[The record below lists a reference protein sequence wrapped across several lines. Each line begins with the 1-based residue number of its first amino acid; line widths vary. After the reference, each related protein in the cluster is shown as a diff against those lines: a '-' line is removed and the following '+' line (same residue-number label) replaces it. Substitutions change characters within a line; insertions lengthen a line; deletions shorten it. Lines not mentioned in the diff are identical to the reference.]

1 MPTILTVALVVLV
14 VALVWLAVEVALT
27 VRSARPC
34 IDAFKKAAD
43 DLGPVVASAGEVVE
57 QAKPVVAKLD
67 AVLEQA
73 QPAVVQ
79 VEPVLRQT
87 AGAIGALS
95 DDLVRLDAILGDVS
109 RATNVAG
116 NAASVVNDAA
126 GNIAQRAKS
135 AFGRRLGHRAEG
147 LSEGGHASREAD
159 VTDGSAC
166 DSDADVQASCDEPL
180 EAVPQIEVARKEAGY
195 FTYPDND

>member
-27 VRSARPC
+27 VRGARPC

-43 DLGPVVASAGEVVE
+43 DLRPVVASAGEVVE

-73 QPAVVQ
+73 QPAMVQ

-126 GNIAQRAKS
+126 GSIAQRAK
-135 AFGRRLGHRAEG
+135 
-147 LSEGGHASREAD
+147 
-159 VTDGSAC
+159 
-166 DSDADVQASCDEPL
+166 
-180 EAVPQIEVARKEAGY
+180 
-195 FTYPDND
+195 